1 MRTVFSRE
9 QIAKFLQH
17 PCVFA
22 CTKRSIHYTFEFKK
36 RALELYFKGI
46 SPDEIWKQAGFDVNI
61 WKKHYCGYTIKDWRR
76 IVMKGGIESLAKR
89 GGMQSDPGSK
99 DSADKMRRLELQ
111 VKYLEAENDFL
122 AQLRAKRA
130 ESNSGRVRNTRLSGK

>member
-17 PCVFA
+17 TCVFA
-22 CTKRSIHYTFEFKK
+22 CTEGTIHYTFEFKK
-36 RALELYFKGI
+36 RALELYVKGI
-46 SPDEIWKQAGFDVNI
+46 RPDDIWKQAGFDVNV
-61 WKKHYCGYTIKDWRR
+61 WKKNYCGYTIKDWRR

-111 VKYLEAENDFL
+111 VKYLEAENNFL

-130 ESNSGRVRNTRLSGK
+130 ESNSGRVRNTRLSSK

>member
-22 CTKRSIHYTFEFKK
+22 CTERSIHYTFEFKK
-36 RALELYFKGI
+36 RALELYSKGI

-61 WKKHYCGYTIKDWRR
+61 WKRSYCGYTIKDWRR
-76 IVMKGGIESLAKR
+76 IVVKGGIESLAKR

-99 DSADKMRRLELQ
+99 DSTDKMRRLELQ
-111 VKYLEAENDFL
+111 VKYLKAENDFL

-130 ESNSGRVRNTRLSGK
+130 ESNSGRARNTRLSGK